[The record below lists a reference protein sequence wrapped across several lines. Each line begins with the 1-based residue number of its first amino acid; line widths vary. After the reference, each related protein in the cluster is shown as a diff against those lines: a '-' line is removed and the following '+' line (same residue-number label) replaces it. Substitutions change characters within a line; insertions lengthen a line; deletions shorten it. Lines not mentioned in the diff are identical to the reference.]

1 MCKEPF
7 KEALNKY
14 HFLII
19 RHSDASQTK
28 SPGAI
33 LNSFSWP
40 ATRAY
45 TMEGICNPAITINY
59 WMLAFACMTAKIFFQ
74 SFLKTIDYLIAVFRL
89 HDGRYS
95 LAGLP

>member
-19 RHSDASQTK
+19 RHSGVSQTK

-45 TMEGICNPAITINY
+45 IMEGICNPVITINY
-59 WMLAFACMTAKIFFQ
+59 WMLAFACMTVDTLLQ
-74 SFLKTIDYLIAVFRL
+74 GFLK
-89 HDGRYS
+89 
-95 LAGLP
+95 